1 MSLPEQR
8 LSEREFIPLTALV
21 ISLVALSIDAMLP
34 ALPNIGRDLELT
46 DINDAQL
53 IIGVVLLAMG
63 LGTLVFGPMSDSFGR
78 KPTIYIGFA
87 IFIGGTLTCTF
98 ATSFEMIMMGRALQG
113 LGCAAPRIVMMAIVR
128 DQYSGDAM
136 ARIMSFV
143 MSVFILVPAIA
154 PAIGQGLMLVFDWRA
169 IFVMLLAVAIIA
181 ALWLGIRQPET
192 HPPEKRRPFRLAPL
206 WVAFR
211 EVIRHR
217 VTVGY
222 TVAAGFIFAPFIGFL
237 SSCQQVFAG
246 VYGQGDN
253 FPYLFGIL
261 ALAIGSASAVNGKLV
276 LRWGMRR
283 LLNKALSVAT
293 VAGLVFAGYALLSNS
308 PPGLPMFMAYFLIA
322 FFCNGMLF
330 SNLNAI
336 AMEPLGKVAGMG
348 AAVINALSTLI
359 SVPLGAY
366 IGHAFDGTI
375 IPLVGSFAA
384 FTCLCGLTVI
394 VTESKSSR

>member
-1 MSLPEQR
+1 
-8 LSEREFIPLTALV
+8 
-21 ISLVALSIDAMLP
+21 
-34 ALPNIGRDLELT
+34 
-46 DINDAQL
+46 
-53 IIGVVLLAMG
+53 
-63 LGTLVFGPMSDSFGR
+63 
-78 KPTIYIGFA
+78 
-87 IFIGGTLTCTF
+87 
-98 ATSFEMIMMGRALQG
+98 MMGRALQG

-169 IFVMLLAVAIIA
+169 IFVMLLAVRIIA

-276 LRWGMRR
+276 LRWGMGVYQQSTQCRDGSGLSFCR
-283 LLNKALSVAT
+283 LCAAQQLPARSSHVH
-293 VAGLVFAGYALLSNS
+293 GLLPHRVLLQW
-308 PPGLPMFMAYFLIA
+308 
-322 FFCNGMLF
+322 
-330 SNLNAI
+330 NAVQQF
-336 AMEPLGKVAGMG
+336 KC
-348 AAVINALSTLI
+348 
-359 SVPLGAY
+359 
-366 IGHAFDGTI
+366 HRDGT
-375 IPLVGSFAA
+375 A
-384 FTCLCGLTVI
+384 
-394 VTESKSSR
+394 R